1 MPLEPKNDYLKTV
14 KPDIDWKYALASV
27 IGTSHLDS
35 NTTKQDFCLVEKKN
49 INGVNYLF
57 SAVAD
62 GAGSA
67 KFSDKSSSYICRLFI
82 RKAEKWLNEND
93 ISTLNKEVVLSWFL
107 HFQNVLNRV
116 VRIYHIDSIK
126 EFATTLLFAL
136 LSEKGNIFVQIGDGV
151 IAKGDINDL
160 NCVFEPQHGEYINT
174 TYFATEKNISE
185 RFMFEFN
192 SDKIKRLVM
201 HTDGIEIISFNF
213 ALKKP
218 HINFFNPIFAML
230 DEFNKSGLDKNTS
243 EFIHGF
249 LDCERVKQKTDDD
262 KTMVIISLTENNKI

>member
-136 LSEKGNIFVQIGDGV
+136 LSEKGNIFVQIGDDL

-160 NCVFEPQHGEYINT
+160 KCVFEPQHGEYINT

-243 EFIHGF
+243 EFIYGF

>member
-1 MPLEPKNDYLKTV
+1 M
-14 KPDIDWKYALASV
+14 I
-27 IGTSHLDS
+27 
-35 NTTKQDFCLVEKKN
+35 
-49 INGVNYLF
+49 
-57 SAVAD
+57 
-62 GAGSA
+62 
-67 KFSDKSSSYICRLFI
+67 
-82 RKAEKWLNEND
+82 
-93 ISTLNKEVVLSWFL
+93 
-107 HFQNVLNRV
+107 NRV

-160 NCVFEPQHGEYINT
+160 NCVFEPQHGEYINA

-243 EFIHGF
+243 EFIYGF

>member
-27 IGTSHLDS
+27 IGTSHLDN

-107 HFQNVLNRV
+107 HFQNVINRV

-243 EFIHGF
+243 EFIYGF

>member
-107 HFQNVLNRV
+107 HFQNVINRV

-136 LSEKGNIFVQIGDGV
+136 LSEKGNIFVQIGDGL

-243 EFIHGF
+243 EFIYGF

>member
-107 HFQNVLNRV
+107 HFQNVINRV
-116 VRIYHIDSIK
+116 VRIYHIESIK

-230 DEFNKSGLDKNTS
+230 DEFNKSGLDKSTS
-243 EFIHGF
+243 EFIYGF

-262 KTMVIISLTENNKI
+262 KTMVIISLTENNKM

>member
-107 HFQNVLNRV
+107 HFQNVINRV

-160 NCVFEPQHGEYINT
+160 NCVFEPQHGEYINA

-243 EFIHGF
+243 EFIYGF

>member
-243 EFIHGF
+243 EFIYGF

>member
-82 RKAEKWLNEND
+82 RKVEKWLNEND

-243 EFIHGF
+243 EFIYGF

>member
-107 HFQNVLNRV
+107 HFQNVINRV
-116 VRIYHIDSIK
+116 VRIYHIESIK

-243 EFIHGF
+243 EFIYGF

>member
-136 LSEKGNIFVQIGDGV
+136 LSEKGNIFVQIGDGL

-243 EFIHGF
+243 EFIYGF

>member
-14 KPDIDWKYALASV
+14 KSDIDWKYALASV

-107 HFQNVLNRV
+107 HFQNVINRV

-243 EFIHGF
+243 EFIYGF

>member
-27 IGTSHLDS
+27 IGTSHLD
-35 NTTKQDFCLVEKKN
+35 NNITKQDFCLVEKKN

-107 HFQNVLNRV
+107 HFQNVINRV

-192 SDKIKRLVM
+192 SDNIKRLVM

-243 EFIHGF
+243 EFIYGF

-262 KTMVIISLTENNKI
+262 KTMVIISLTENNII

>member
-1 MPLEPKNDYLKTV
+1 MPPETKTDYLDTV
-14 KPDIDWKYALASV
+14 NPNIDWKYALASV

-35 NTTKQDFCLVEKKN
+35 NTTKQDYCLVTKKVINN
-49 INGVNYLF
+49 INYFF

-67 KFSDKSSSYICRLFI
+67 KFSDKSSSYICRLFT
-82 RKAEKWLNEND
+82 RKAEKWLSYND
-93 ISTLNKEVVLSWFL
+93 IYSLNREVILSWFL
-107 HFQNVLNRV
+107 HFQKVINRA
-116 VRIYHIDSIK
+116 VRIYNIDSIK

-151 IAKGDINDL
+151 IARGDIEDL
-160 NCVFEPQHGEYINT
+160 NCDVEPQNGEYINT

-192 SDKIKRLVM
+192 SDNIKRLVM
-201 HTDGIEIISFNF
+201 YTDGIEIISYNF
-213 ALKKP
+213 TLKKP
-218 HINFFNPIFAML
+218 HINFFNPIFAQL
-230 DEFNKSGLDKNTS
+230 EEFDNSGLDKNTS
-243 EFIHGF
+243 EFIFGF

-262 KTMVIISLTENNKI
+262 KTLVIVSSIENNNT

>member
-1 MPLEPKNDYLKTV
+1 MPLEPKNDYLKTI

-243 EFIHGF
+243 EFIYGF

>member
-107 HFQNVLNRV
+107 HFQNVINRV

-243 EFIHGF
+243 EFIYGF

>member
-49 INGVNYLF
+49 INGANYLF

-243 EFIHGF
+243 EFIYGF